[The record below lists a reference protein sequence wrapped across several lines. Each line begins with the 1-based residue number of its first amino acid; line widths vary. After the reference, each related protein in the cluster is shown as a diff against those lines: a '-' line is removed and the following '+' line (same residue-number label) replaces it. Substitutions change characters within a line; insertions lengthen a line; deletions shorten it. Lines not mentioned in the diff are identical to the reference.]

1 MNRYS
6 VNKFIA
12 GFARFL
18 TTTFS
23 PLLMPTYGVFLAL
36 WVSVLC
42 LLPYGRRVAVL
53 LVCMGITCIVPLIFL
68 SVLRHF
74 NLVKD
79 LNVEVREQR
88 LLPYLFSAFC
98 CGVAAYY
105 LYFNCHAPQWFAMF
119 MVGAAI
125 TMLVMAVINLWW
137 KISAHMA
144 GIGGVVALIYQIHVQ
159 GLSAFDLLWLLC
171 FTIVVAAL
179 VGTARL
185 VLRRHD
191 IWQLLAGAVVGFL
204 CVSMTMRLLG

>member
-1 MNRYS
+1 MNRYT

-18 TTTFS
+18 TTTLS
-23 PLLMPTYGVFLAL
+23 PLLMPTYGVFLVL

-88 LLPYLFSAFC
+88 LYPYLFSSFC

-105 LYFNCHAPQWFAMF
+105 LYFTCHAPQWFAMF
-119 MVGAAI
+119 MVGAAL
-125 TMLVMAVINLWW
+125 TMLVMALINVWW

-144 GIGGVVALIYQIHVQ
+144 GIGGIIALIYQINVQ

-171 FTIVVAAL
+171 FAIVVAGL
-179 VGTARL
+179 LGTSRL
-185 VLRRHD
+185 VLKRHD
-191 IWQLLAGAVVGFL
+191 IWQLLAGAAVGFL
-204 CVSMTMRLLG
+204 CVSLTMRFFG